1 VGRCGVAAAVADVR
15 SLAGMSALVVVLR
28 LIRGESLIAAVVAT
42 SIRTIA
48 SVTEEVARK
57 LGTLL
62 EVF

>member
-1 VGRCGVAAAVADVR
+1 
-15 SLAGMSALVVVLR
+15 MSALVVVLR